1 MKIAFYGSWILKF
14 FWLEE
19 GGGAYA
25 PTALILLLK
34 RQKTRYGTDVGFTVN
49 EIVLTRKFSGFHNRT
64 YFCLISFS
72 VFVRRVES
80 LSHNSDVG

>member
-1 MKIAFYGSWILKF
+1 MRMPQRLRSYVLK
-14 FWLEE
+14 
-19 GGGAYA
+19 G
-25 PTALILLLK
+25 
-34 RQKTRYGTDVGFTVN
+34 VGFTVN
-49 EIVLTRKFSGFHNRT
+49 EIVLTRKFSGFHNLT

>member
-1 MKIAFYGSWILKF
+1 M
-14 FWLEE
+14 
-19 GGGAYA
+19 YA
-25 PTALILLLK
+25 PAALILRLK
-34 RQKTRYGTDVGFTVN
+34 RQNTCYGTDVGFTVS
-49 EIVLTRKFSGFHNRT
+49 EIALTREFFGFHNRT